1 MPVLHLS
8 DQYLGVAVS
17 FITHEAFYGPPCPPR
32 SCLAHVALHEGIEAV
47 DMPASFPGE
56 GIEGIEAV
64 VQHLETARWS
74 TSEKVQKS
82 EIANENMCDSA
93 KENM

>member
-1 MPVLHLS
+1 M
-8 DQYLGVAVS
+8 AVS
-17 FITHEAFYGPPCPPR
+17 FPGEGIEGIEAVDMPVSFPGEGI
-32 SCLAHVALHEGIEAV
+32 EGIEAV

-64 VQHLETARWS
+64 VQHLETARRS

-82 EIANENMCDSA
+82 DIAKENMCDSA
-93 KENM
+93 